1 MPDGSTASY
10 RAVSWQSWNDGREVG
25 MRRIIEANIKRFN
38 ELLKI
43 EADPAKLE
51 VLTGL
56 VADEKEKL
64 KQPEVLKTKAY

>member
-1 MPDGSTASY
+1 
-10 RAVSWQSWNDGREVG
+10 

-51 VLTGL
+51 VLT
-56 VADEKEKL
+56 ASSPTKRKSSSSPRSL
-64 KQPEVLKTKAY
+64 KQKPIRH

>member
-1 MPDGSTASY
+1 
-10 RAVSWQSWNDGREVG
+10 